1 MDFSCQLSLY
11 CDTVTNSGNLM
22 ALKYSISDLFKLL
35 HYIWKDTLKATD
47 SVEGVDPETS
57 SRKVQTYAH
66 HLNISFYTF
75 PGYTCYFL
83 LNFIIKSS

>member
-1 MDFSCQLSLY
+1 
-11 CDTVTNSGNLM
+11 M

-35 HYIWKDTLKATD
+35 HYIWKDTLKDTLKAK
-47 SVEGVDPETS
+47 VEGVDPEIS
-57 SRKVQTYAH
+57 SRRVQTCAH

-83 LNFIIKSS
+83 LNFKSS

>member
-1 MDFSCQLSLY
+1 
-11 CDTVTNSGNLM
+11 M

-47 SVEGVDPETS
+47 SVEGVDPEIS

-75 PGYTCYFL
+75 TGYTCYFL